1 MATQKSLGKIEVGW
15 KAPDFTL
22 FDNQMK
28 RRNLKEFLN
37 GNLILA
43 FFPGAFTSVCT
54 REVCTFRDSL
64 ARLGT
69 FKASVVGIS
78 VNDPWSSRAFAEK
91 NMLNFPLLCDYN
103 REVVKLYGLEL
114 QNFAGLP
121 SYTVAKRSV
130 LILDKTGTVRFVW
143 ISEDPSI
150 EPNYADIERF
160 LQETVQ

>member
-1 MATQKSLGKIEVGW
+1 MATEKSSSKIEVGW

-28 RRNLKEFLN
+28 CRNLKEFLN
-37 GNLILA
+37 DNLILA

-64 ARLGT
+64 AKLG
-69 FKASVVGIS
+69 SLHSRVVGIS

-121 SYTVAKRSV
+121 GYTVAKRSI
-130 LILDKTGTVRFVW
+130 LILDKGSTVRFVW

-150 EPNYADIERF
+150 EPNYADIEKF
-160 LQETVQ
+160 LQEVI

>member
-1 MATQKSLGKIEVGW
+1 MATQKSSSKIEVGW

-28 RRNLKEFLN
+28 RRNLKEFLDD
-37 GNLILA
+37 NLILA

-64 ARLGT
+64 AKLGSL
-69 FKASVVGIS
+69 KAKVVGIS

-121 SYTVAKRSV
+121 GYTVAKRSV
-130 LILDKTGTVRFVW
+130 LILDKGSTVRFVW

-160 LQETVQ
+160 LQEMIQ